1 MVLPGWNVSEPIH
14 VAAKFAVFVHKY
26 RGAPQQIESFASD
39 VDVFRGA
46 LKAFERCFSSPESIP
61 EEDLESIKA
70 VSDDFQRCA
79 NNCQAFIG
87 KFFDQFGTSAKEDA
101 RAGGRL
107 NAQIERATAQINRAA
122 AQVNWI
128 WTADEA
134 NALKD
139 DMSRVLAIANL
150 HVGVA
155 TQW

>member
-1 MVLPGWNVSEPIH
+1 MVLPGWNVSEPLHIA
-14 VAAKFAVFVHKY
+14 VRFAVFVQKY
-26 RGAPQQIESFASD
+26 RGAPQQIKSFASD

-46 LKAFERCFSSPESIP
+46 LNAFERCFRNPESNP

-70 VSDDFQRCA
+70 ISDDFQRCA

-87 KFFDQFGTSAKEDA
+87 RFFDQFDTSAKEDT

-107 NAQIERATAQINRAA
+107 NAQINRAA

-128 WTADEA
+128 WSADEA
-134 NALKD
+134 NTLKH
-139 DMSRVLAIANL
+139 DMSRVVAIANL
-150 HVGVA
+150 HLGVA